1 MIVDGHIKTLA
12 LGFFS
17 FLAVTVVF
25 LVGKESS
32 MVTLSTLGGAASSEI
47 IVGIRIS
54 SSDIE
59 NASDIDNAS
68 LRNSSSYETGST
80 SSSSSSSSSSVGSS
94 NYIDGRTYSTN
105 RGTARDS
112 LLSNTDGNVKLLERV
127 SDATWP
133 RLRNVEG
140 VDPKDPRLD
149 FIKLSKVGGT
159 SIAVALNNIAKR
171 YGIRTGTKCRSN
183 LTNDTD
189 APPLR
194 FFTIIIRLRPQKNVL
209 REAPA
214 IWSPSSVSPRRCI
227 FRIKLGVSIVIFSF
241 HLTRKSLVYRMQM
254 QIVAI
259 IAFKRLLANGNS
271 PCKSFGR

>member
-59 NASDIDNAS
+59 TIRHRHRF
-68 LRNSSSYETGST
+68 LRNSSSYVTGST
-80 SSSSSSSSSSVGSS
+80 SSSSSSSVGSS

-112 LLSNTDGNVKLLERV
+112 VLSNTDGNVKLLERA
-127 SDATWP
+127 SGDMASLEKRRGCRP
-133 RLRNVEG
+133 EG
-140 VDPKDPRLD
+140 SRLD

-159 SIAVALNNIAKR
+159 SIAVAL
-171 YGIRTGTKCRSN
+171 
-183 LTNDTD
+183 
-189 APPLR
+189 
-194 FFTIIIRLRPQKNVL
+194 TI
-209 REAPA
+209 
-214 IWSPSSVSPRRCI
+214 
-227 FRIKLGVSIVIFSF
+227 
-241 HLTRKSLVYRMQM
+241 
-254 QIVAI
+254 
-259 IAFKRLLANGNS
+259 
-271 PCKSFGR
+271 